1 MGKYERM
8 SIKDFLHGRPEP
20 TETKL
25 ERHFRKYG
33 IVYKIVG
40 STIVIIVAGGG
51 FDYAF
56 AAGESI
62 EVGAQKLYAKL
73 LSIGKWV
80 IIFKGGFDTIKNMA
94 GGDFDSAKKGFI
106 SYILVYIF
114 LFGLPWAMDEID
126 TIFKDLTADV

>member
-8 SIKDFLHGRPEP
+8 SISDFLHGRPEEP
-20 TETKL
+20 ISKL
-25 ERHFRKYG
+25 ERHLKKYG
-33 IVYKIVG
+33 IVYKIIG
-40 STIVIIVAGGG
+40 TTIIIFVAGGG

-56 AAGESI
+56 AATDSI

-73 LSIGKWV
+73 LSVGKWV

-94 GGDFDSAKKGFI
+94 GGDFDAAKKGFL
-106 SYILVYIF
+106 SYIIVYIF

-126 TIFKDLTADV
+126 KIFVGLQEG